1 MQYPQILLAVVTMS
15 SIQSA
20 PRHEWPDLNGIDTT
34 TKEHADEAKPLP
46 VTSRPTNSSSQHPI
60 REALG
65 LHETPPVHETHEGH
79 EHQRLLWS
87 RIRLTL
93 REPFA
98 ELCGTAVM
106 VFFGNGSVAQVL
118 LGGGNKAA
126 PGGNGYGAYQ
136 SISWG

>member
-1 MQYPQILLAVVTMS
+1 MVGFSERGYDRYKGTCPPGRIFPCQDRLYEFLGPTSYPCGSWIARK
-15 SIQSA
+15 A
-20 PRHEWPDLNGIDTT
+20 
-34 TKEHADEAKPLP
+34 
-46 VTSRPTNSSSQHPI
+46 
-60 REALG
+60 
-65 LHETPPVHETHEGH
+65 PVHED
-79 EHQRLLWS
+79 HQDRIHHQLLWS

-98 ELCGTAVM
+98 EFCGTAIM

-118 LGGGNKAA
+118 LSVGNKAA